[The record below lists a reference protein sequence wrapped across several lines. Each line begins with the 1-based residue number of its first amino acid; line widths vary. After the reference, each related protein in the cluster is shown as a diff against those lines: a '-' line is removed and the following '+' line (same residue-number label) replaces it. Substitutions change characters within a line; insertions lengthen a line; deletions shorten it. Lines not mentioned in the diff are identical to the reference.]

1 MRFHQ
6 RRHRTRVEAIAVA
19 VAAAAPAPDRCRV
32 QKPRS
37 TATLLALGAVLVAA
51 LPSGAS
57 AFPLVVP
64 APAPAL
70 SAASPITTAL
80 REQVGSAGVYDLSVT
95 VAAGPAAAPSV
106 TVAIG
111 PLQRPAK
118 VDPRTHRASL
128 KLMLAI
134 GRRPFTVRVSPVSAS
149 SRVSVS
155 LRRIGSAPAGTTP
168 RVVAEAE
175 LPADSGT
182 TRASG
187 TVSKPAAA
195 NAPTSSAVSS
205 QTGATGATGSANSP
219 AAPPPAA
226 PPPAAPPA
234 PPAPAFGANGNP
246 IIPTPTG
253 FAPVQEYSNL
263 VKDYEFDGSSLPS
276 DWAAGTWSHGFNAT
290 LFQPSQVTMTG
301 SSVALTAI
309 NQPSGGYA
317 NQSGWIST
325 EGTFS
330 MTHGMVDFRA
340 KMPAGQGLWSGLWLD
355 QPDHSNPWGEID
367 VQEMLLGDTHTVY
380 GSLHN
385 WAPNPYWGEFQS
397 TVMAADASQGFHD
410 YQVVWQPGYI
420 TWAVDGVPYAQYSQ
434 WQAAAAGQSW
444 PFDDGTGFYLIADL
458 AVGGP
463 SDWGGAPNSSTVFP
477 ATMQLQSVK
486 VWE

>member
-1 MRFHQ
+1 
-6 RRHRTRVEAIAVA
+6 V
-19 VAAAAPAPDRCRV
+19 
-32 QKPRS
+32 
-37 TATLLALGAVLVAA
+37 LLVA

-57 AFPLVVP
+57 AFPLATP
-64 APAPAL
+64 APAP
-70 SAASPITTAL
+70 SAASPVTTVL
-80 REQVGSAGVYDLSVT
+80 RERVGSAGLYDLSVT
-95 VAAGPAAAPSV
+95 VAARSAAAPSV

-111 PLQRPAK
+111 PLQRLAK
-118 VDPRTHRASL
+118 VDSRTQRASL

-134 GRRPFTVRVSPVSAS
+134 GRRPFTVRVSPVRAS
-149 SRVSVS
+149 PRVSVS
-155 LRRIGSAPAGTTP
+155 LRRIGAAPAGTTP
-168 RVVAEAE
+168 RVVAVAE
-175 LPADSGT
+175 LPAGTGT

-187 TVSKPAAA
+187 TVSKPATA
-195 NAPTSSAVSS
+195 NAAASSASAS
-205 QTGATGATGSANSP
+205 QTAATGSTGSSGSADSP
-219 AAPPPAA
+219 SVAPPAA
-226 PPPAAPPA
+226 PS
-234 PPAPAFGANGNP
+234 APAVGPNGNP

-276 DWAAGTWSHGFNAT
+276 DWAAGTWNHGFSAT
-290 LFQPSQVTMTG
+290 LFQSSQVTMTG

-317 NQSGWIST
+317 NESGWIST
-325 EGTFS
+325 EGSFS

-355 QPDHSNPWGEID
+355 EPDHSNPWGEID

-385 WAPNPYWGEFQS
+385 WAPDPYWGELQS